1 MNLHNAQPTAA
12 SNDPRTP
19 AAPTGNSWDAL
30 IRRPALIAFLALWF
44 LLKVVLHHFI
54 ARDSTPLRSVS
65 PNMFFICHYL
75 LLFAVGAAAFHRR
88 ASQAAHWVRDNKLRA
103 VGTVI
108 AGYIALQIAG
118 WLAAYASQLLDP
130 AGALGKVSLNDEAVA
145 RAVTERNGGAETLLL
160 FATVAFIGPIVEE
173 FFFRQFLIDFLDQY
187 IPGWASL
194 TISSAL
200 FGVYHM
206 HALTLSELINI
217 LPHMSL
223 GIVFSTVYVLTKRN
237 IIMSSAVHIAN
248 NLPALALF
256 L

>member
-1 MNLHNAQPTAA
+1 MAPSQSRPPPFHREGLNTFAKRLPEHVLHLPL
-12 SNDPRTP
+12 P
-19 AAPTGNSWDAL
+19 
-30 IRRPALIAFLALWF
+30 PAL
-44 LLKVVLHHFI
+44 
-54 ARDSTPLRSVS
+54 
-65 PNMFFICHYL
+65 
-75 LLFAVGAAAFHRR
+75 RR
-88 ASQAAHWVRDNKLRA
+88 RRGGIPPPASQAAHWVRDNKLRA

-206 HALTLSELINI
+206 HALTLSELINV

>member
-19 AAPTGNSWDAL
+19 APPTGNSWDAL

-54 ARDSTPLRSVS
+54 ARDSTPLRSIS

-75 LLFAVGAAAFHRR
+75 LLFAVGAVAFHHR
-88 ASQAAHWVRDNKLRA
+88 ASRAAHWVRDNKLRA

-206 HALTLSELINI
+206 HTFRTHQRPSSYVAGDSAQYGLR
-217 LPHMSL
+217 PHE
-223 GIVFSTVYVLTKRN
+223 TEHHHVLRGP
-237 IIMSSAVHIAN
+237 HRQ
-248 NLPALALF
+248 
-256 L
+256 

>member
-1 MNLHNAQPTAA
+1 M
-12 SNDPRTP
+12 
-19 AAPTGNSWDAL
+19 
-30 IRRPALIAFLALWF
+30 
-44 LLKVVLHHFI
+44 
-54 ARDSTPLRSVS
+54 
-65 PNMFFICHYL
+65 
-75 LLFAVGAAAFHRR
+75 
-88 ASQAAHWVRDNKLRA
+88 
-103 VGTVI
+103 
-108 AGYIALQIAG
+108 
-118 WLAAYASQLLDP
+118 
-130 AGALGKVSLNDEAVA
+130 
-145 RAVTERNGGAETLLL
+145 
-160 FATVAFIGPIVEE
+160 
-173 FFFRQFLIDFLDQY
+173 DQY

-206 HALTLSELINI
+206 HALTLSELINV